1 MKAKKLAA
9 LLLTLVLALGLIPMG
24 AMAAQRNVEP
34 NSKAS
39 ITVNNAVANDV
50 FAAYKVIDITYDAG
64 NNTLTKK
71 WNSAFANY
79 FSGKNTTIEQFAA
92 LKDESRAQDLKNLLA
107 DLPKYI
113 EDNKDSIASP
123 ATATAGADKS
133 ATFENLAM
141 GEYFIRPTSTTSV
154 YQLMLQKIEPTVADV
169 GGVQTYVI
177 DDVTFNAKHEPVNVT
192 KAANKTSVT
201 KNEKVEYTITVDIPT
216 YLEEA
221 KDKTFY
227 VSDKLPDGLTIDTG
241 SIKVQ
246 VGGGDVAAAAY
257 TLDTPAIAG
266 DYTFKL
272 SVSNE
277 QYTNYWKANAGINPL
292 VITYTATLNNDNTT
306 AVNEKETNK
315 VTFDYSN
322 YPYVASHV
330 TKTAKVD
337 VTTFAIKVNK
347 VDASNNETKLA
358 NAEFDLYRTIY
369 PGETENV
376 VTIPHANVQGV
387 KLESGITGA
396 DGTLT
401 FAKYEA
407 NGAKYDY
414 YLVETKAPSGY
425 NLLTNAVKV
434 NFADADVTGT
444 NGVYTVDVENS
455 SGIQLPVTGGTGT
468 IIFTVIGIALM
479 AGAVVLLVFSRKK
492 AKTDGNK

>member
-24 AMAAQRNVEP
+24 AMAAQTTVTP
-34 NSKAS
+34 TSTAS

-50 FAAYKVIDITYDAG
+50 FAAYKVVDITYNAG
-64 NNTLTKK
+64 NNTLTKT
-71 WNSAFANY
+71 WNSAFAGY
-79 FSGKNTTIEQFAA
+79 FTGTTVEDFAK
-92 LKDESRAQDLKNLLA
+92 LTDDSQDLKDLLA
-107 DLPKYI
+107 DLPQYI
-113 EDNKDSIASP
+113 ENNHIDPVQTKTVTGT
-123 ATATAGADKS
+123 TATFAGLD
-133 ATFENLAM
+133 M

-154 YQLMLQKIEPTVADV
+154 YQLMLQKIEPTVANV

-177 DDVTFNAKHEPVNVT
+177 DDVTFNAKHKEVNVT
-192 KAANKTSVT
+192 KTADKTSVT
-201 KNEKVEYTITVDIPT
+201 KNEKVAYTITVDIPT
-216 YLEEA
+216 YLDEA
-221 KDKTFY
+221 TDKSFY
-227 VSDKLPDGLTIDTG
+227 VSDKLPDGLTIDPA
-241 SIKVQ
+241 SIEVKVNDA
-246 VGGGDVAAAAY
+246 VVSTTAY
-257 TLDTPAIAG
+257 TLDTTATN

-272 SVSNE
+272 SVSGD
-277 QYTNYWKANAGINPL
+277 QYAGWKANAGINPL
-292 VITYTATLNNDNTT
+292 VITYTATLNNNETT

-330 TKTAKVD
+330 TKTASVD
-337 VTTFAIKVNK
+337 VTTFAIKVDK
-347 VDASNNETKLA
+347 HEKDHNETKLA
-358 NAEFDLYRTIY
+358 NAKFDLYRTIY

-387 KLESGITGA
+387 KLESGVTDGDGA
-396 DGTLT
+396 LT

-434 NFADADVTGT
+434 NFADADVAGT
-444 NGVYTVDVENS
+444 AGVYTVDVENS

>member
-24 AMAAQRNVEP
+24 AMAAQTTVTP
-34 NSKAS
+34 TSTAS

-50 FAAYKVIDITYDAG
+50 FAAYKVIDITYTAG
-64 NNTLTKK
+64 DNNLTKD
-71 WNSAFANY
+71 WNTNFAGY
-79 FSGKNTTIEQFAA
+79 FTGTTVEQFAA
-92 LKDESRAQDLKNLLA
+92 LKNDPEQLKTLLA
-107 DLPKYI
+107 GLPKYI
-113 EDNKDSIASP
+113 EDNHIDPVQTKAATGTP
-123 ATATAGADKS
+123 ATATFAD
-133 ATFENLAM
+133 LDM

-154 YQLMLQKIEPTVADV
+154 YQLMLQKIEPTVANV

-177 DDVTFNAKHEPVNVT
+177 DDVTFNAKHKEVNVT
-192 KAANKTSVT
+192 KTADKTSVT
-201 KNEKVEYTITVDIPT
+201 KNEKVAYTITVDIPT
-216 YLEEA
+216 YLDEA
-221 KDKTFY
+221 TDKTFY
-227 VSDKLPDGLTIDTG
+227 VSDLLPDGLTIDPAT
-241 SIKVQ
+241 IKVQ
-246 VGGGDVAAAAY
+246 VDDANVDAAAY
-257 TLDTPAIAG
+257 TLNTTAIA
-266 DYTFKL
+266 DTFTFKL

-277 QYTNYWKANAGINPL
+277 QYTNYWKANAGIKPL

-306 AVNEKETNK
+306 AVNEKETNT

-322 YPYVASHV
+322 YPYVDSHV

-407 NGAKYDY
+407 NGVKYDY

-434 NFADADVTGT
+434 NFADADVAGT
-444 NGVYTVDVENS
+444 AGVYTVDVENS
-455 SGIQLPVTGGTGT
+455 SGIQLPITGGTGT

-479 AGAVVLLVFSRKK
+479 VGAVVLFVVSRKK
-492 AKTDGNK
+492 AKESK

>member
-24 AMAAQRNVEP
+24 AMAAQTTVTP
-34 NSKAS
+34 TSKAS

-50 FAAYKVIDITYDAG
+50 FAAYKVVDITYDDG
-64 NNTLTKK
+64 NNTLTKA
-71 WNSAFANY
+71 WNTAFAGY
-79 FSGKNTTIEQFAA
+79 FTGTTVEAFAA
-92 LKDESRAQDLKNLLA
+92 LGDDSQELKTLLA
-107 DLPKYI
+107 GLPQYI
-113 EDNKDSIASP
+113 ADNHIDPVK
-123 ATATAGADKS
+123 TATVTGTT
-133 ATFENLAM
+133 ATFAGLEM

-177 DDVTFNAKHEPVNVT
+177 DDVDFNAKHKEVT
-192 KAANKTSVT
+192 VAKSANKTSVT
-201 KNEKVEYTITVDIPT
+201 KNEKVKYTITVDIPT
-216 YLEEA
+216 YSDEA
-221 KDKTFY
+221 TDKSFY

-246 VGGGDVAAAAY
+246 VGGGDVAAGAY
-257 TLDTPAIAG
+257 TLDTTKPAE
-266 DYTFKL
+266 YTFKL
-272 SVSNE
+272 SVSNA
-277 QYTNYWKANAGINPL
+277 QYAGWKANAGINPL
-292 VITYTATLNNDNTT
+292 VITYTATLNDDDTT
-306 AVNEKETNK
+306 AVNTKETNT

-322 YPYVASHV
+322 YPYVDSHV
-330 TKTAKVD
+330 QKTDSVD

-347 VDASNNETKLA
+347 YKEGDATTKLA
-358 NAEFDLYRTIY
+358 NAEFDLYRTAY
-369 PGETENV
+369 AGETGS
-376 VTIPHANVQGV
+376 VTIPHTDVQG
-387 KLESGITGA
+387 KLLEHGVTGD
-396 DGTLT
+396 DGALT

-414 YLVETKAPSGY
+414 YLVETQAPSGY

-434 NFADADVTGT
+434 NFADNDVDS
-444 NGVYTVDVENS
+444 NGVYTVDVANN

-468 IIFTVIGIALM
+468 VIFTVIGIALM

>member
-9 LLLTLVLALGLIPMG
+9 LLLTLVLALGLIPVG
-24 AMAAQRNVEP
+24 AMAAQTTVTP
-34 NSKAS
+34 ASTAS

-50 FAAYKVIDITYDAG
+50 FAAYKVVDITYNAG
-64 NNTLTKK
+64 NNTLTKT
-71 WNSAFANY
+71 WNTNFANY
-79 FSGKNTTIEQFAA
+79 FTGTTVEDFAKLKDDSQA
-92 LKDESRAQDLKNLLA
+92 LKTLLA
-107 DLPKYI
+107 GLPQYI
-113 EDNKDSIASP
+113 IDHSIAP
-123 ATATAGADKS
+123 VKTETVTGTTATFAD
-133 ATFENLAM
+133 LAM

-154 YQLMLQKIEPTVADV
+154 YQLMLQKIEPTVANV
-169 GGVQTYVI
+169 GGVEKYVI
-177 DDVTFNAKHEPVNVT
+177 DDVTFNAKHKEVNVT
-192 KAANKTSVT
+192 KTADKTSVT
-201 KNEKVEYTITVDIPT
+201 KNEKVAYTITVDIPT
-216 YLEEA
+216 YLDEA
-221 KDKTFY
+221 TDKTFY
-227 VSDKLPDGLTIDTG
+227 VSDKLPDGLTIDPA
-241 SIKVQ
+241 SIEVKVNDA
-246 VGGGDVAAAAY
+246 VVPTAAY
-257 TLDTPAIAG
+257 DLNTTATDVF
-266 DYTFKL
+266 TFKL

-277 QYTNYWKANAGINPL
+277 QYTNYWKANAGIKPL
-292 VITYTATLNNDNTT
+292 VITYTATLNDNGTT

-322 YPYVASHV
+322 YPYVDSHV

-407 NGAKYDY
+407 NGVKYDY

-434 NFADADVTGT
+434 NFTDTQVEATAGI
-444 NGVYTVDVENS
+444 YTVDVENN

-468 IIFTVIGIALM
+468 VIFTVIGIALM

>member
-24 AMAAQRNVEP
+24 AMAAQTTVTP
-34 NSKAS
+34 ASTAS

-50 FAAYKVIDITYDAG
+50 FAAYKVIDITYDDG
-64 NNTLTKK
+64 NNTLTKE

-79 FSGKNTTIEQFAA
+79 FSSKNTTIEQFAA

-154 YQLMLQKIEPTVADV
+154 YQLMLQKIEPTVANV
-169 GGVQTYVI
+169 GGVEKYVI
-177 DDVTFNAKHEPVNVT
+177 DDVTFNAKHKEVNVT
-192 KAANKTSVT
+192 KTADKTSVT
-201 KNEKVEYTITVDIPT
+201 KNETVDYTITVDIPT
-216 YLEEA
+216 YLDEA

-227 VSDKLPDGLTIDTG
+227 VSDKLPDGLTIVTG
-241 SIKVQ
+241 SIKVK
-246 VGGGDVAAAAY
+246 VNGGEVDAAAY
-257 TLDTPAIAG
+257 TLDTPAIA
-266 DYTFKL
+266 DTFTFKL

-292 VITYTATLNNDNTT
+292 VITYTAKLNNDTTT
-306 AVNEKETNK
+306 AVNEKETNTVK
-315 VTFDYSN
+315 FDYSN

-330 TKTAKVD
+330 TKTASVD

-358 NAEFDLYRTIY
+358 NAEFDLYRTAY
-369 PGETENV
+369 PGETGS
-376 VTIPHANVQGV
+376 VTIPHTDVQGV

-407 NGAKYDY
+407 NGVKYDY

>member
-24 AMAAQRNVEP
+24 AMAAQTTVTP
-34 NSKAS
+34 TSTAS
-39 ITVNNAVANDV
+39 ITVNNAVENDV
-50 FAAYKVIDITYDAG
+50 FAAYKVVDITYNAG
-64 NNTLTKK
+64 NNTLTKV
-71 WNSAFANY
+71 WNTNFANY
-79 FSGKNTTIEQFAA
+79 FTGTTVEQFAA
-92 LKDESRAQDLKNLLA
+92 LRDDSQELKNLLA
-107 DLPKYI
+107 GLPQYI
-113 EDNKDSIASP
+113 ATNSIAP
-123 ATATAGADKS
+123 VKEATATGTPAAT
-133 ATFENLAM
+133 ATFADLDM

-154 YQLMLQKIEPTVADV
+154 YQLMLQKIEPTVANV
-169 GGVQTYVI
+169 GGVEKYVI
-177 DDVTFNAKHEPVNVT
+177 DDVSFTAKHKEVSVDKT
-192 KAANKTSVT
+192 ADKTSVT
-201 KNEKVEYTITVDIPT
+201 KNETVDYTITVDIPT
-216 YLEEA
+216 YSAEA
-221 KDKTFY
+221 TDKTFN
-227 VSDKLPDGLTIDTG
+227 VSDLLPDGLTIDTA

-246 VGGGDVAAAAY
+246 IDGATVDAAAY
-257 TLDTPAIAG
+257 TLNTTATG
-266 DYTFKL
+266 EFTFKL

-277 QYTNYWKANAGINPL
+277 QYTNYWKANAGIKPL
-292 VITYTATLNNDNTT
+292 VITYTAKLNNDTTT
-306 AVNEKETNK
+306 AVNTKETNK

-322 YPYVASHV
+322 YPYVDSHV

-401 FAKYEA
+401 FEKYEA
-407 NGAKYDY
+407 NGVKYDY

-434 NFADADVTGT
+434 NFTDTQVEATAGI
-444 NGVYTVDVENS
+444 YTVDVENN

-468 IIFTVIGIALM
+468 VIFTVIGIALM
-479 AGAVVLLVFSRKK
+479 VGAVVLLVFSRKK